1 MPKVEDIYNLWNENK
16 KSISNNCSLIKFQQF
31 QIIFMKVGINIGFE
45 QNGKG
50 KDFLR
55 PVLVY
60 KKFNNRVFLGI
71 PLTSKENND
80 KFHFEFEYKK
90 GVKSYAILSQIKLF
104 DIQRAKY
111 YDGKISKGNFKKLQE
126 KMLDLIVTP
135 LNKEGECTKAICESI
150 LSKEKSNVNILVTG
164 SNGQLGSEIRE
175 LSSNYSYNF
184 FFTDRNNIDITSKD
198 SIRSFCQTNNINV
211 IINCAA
217 YTAVDRAESDEI
229 NADLINR
236 KAVKKLAIV
245 SKELNIKLIHIST
258 DYVFDGK
265 NFKPYIEEFQTNPQ
279 GIYGKTKLDG
289 ENEMRDINPKNSIII
304 RTSWVYSSFGNNFV
318 KTMLRL
324 GREKESLG
332 VIFDQVG
339 TPTYARDLALTILD
353 IIPKITNEK
362 VEIYNYSNEGVLSW
376 YDFAKEIMR
385 MAKLNCKINPIQ
397 TFEYPTPCSRPH
409 FSLLNKSKIKSTF
422 NIEIP
427 FWKDSLDECLNTMGE
442 RK

>member
-1 MPKVEDIYNLWNENK
+1 MPNK
-16 KSISNNCSLIKFQQF
+16 N
-31 QIIFMKVGINIGFE
+31 
-45 QNGKG
+45 
-50 KDFLR
+50 
-55 PVLVY
+55 Y
-60 KKFNNRVFLGI
+60 
-71 PLTSKENND
+71 
-80 KFHFEFEYKK
+80 
-90 GVKSYAILSQIKLF
+90 
-104 DIQRAKY
+104 
-111 YDGKISKGNFKKLQE
+111 
-126 KMLDLIVTP
+126 
-135 LNKEGECTKAICESI
+135 
-150 LSKEKSNVNILVTG
+150 NILITG

-198 SIRSFCQTNNINV
+198 NIKAFCQTNNINV
-211 IINCAA
+211 VINCAA
-217 YTAVDRAESDEI
+217 YTAVDKAESDIE

-236 KAVKKLAIV
+236 KAVKKLALV
-245 SKELNIKLIHIST
+245 SSELNIKLIHIST

-279 GIYGKTKLDG
+279 GVYGKTKLDG

-324 GREKESLG
+324 GKEKESLG

-339 TPTYARDLALTILD
+339 TPTYAKDLAKTILD
-353 IIPKITNEK
+353 IIPQINNDK

-376 YDFAKEIMR
+376 YDFAKEIMK
-385 MAKLNCKINPIQ
+385 MAKLDCKINPIE
-397 TFEYPTPCSRPH
+397 TFQYPTPAKRPH

-427 FWKDSLDECLNTMGE
+427 FWKDSLDECLKTMGE